1 MKKQSIIKLMIRL
14 TETAVFIALAVVLST
29 VKIYKLPLGGS
40 VTLVSMLP
48 ICILSF
54 RYGVKWGF
62 FSSFIYSLFQLMFGI
77 TMDGILGWGLTP
89 VMLVGCI
96 LFDYIIAFTVLGIAG
111 IFKKKG
117 EAGLYAGLSLAF
129 LLRFVSHFISGY
141 FIFSYL
147 DQWNIFGSTF
157 ENAPLLY
164 SVCYNA
170 TFMLPELV
178 ITMAAVVALMR
189 FTAVKKLILNN
200 KAEK

>member
-1 MKKQSIIKLMIRL
+1 MKNKQNIIRL
-14 TETAVFIALAVVLST
+14 TETAVFIALAVALSM
-29 VKIYKLPLGGS
+29 VKIIKLPLGGS

-62 FSSFIYSLFQLMFGI
+62 FSSFIYSLFQLMLGI
-77 TMDGILGWGLTP
+77 TTDGLLGWGLTP

-96 LFDYIIAFTVLGIAG
+96 LFDYIVAFTVLGIAG

-117 EAGLYAGLSLAF
+117 EAGLYTGLTVAF
-129 LLRFVSHFISGY
+129 LLRLVSHVASGY
-141 FIFSYL
+141 LIFSYL
-147 DQWNIFGSTF
+147 DQWEIFGSTF

-164 SVCYNA
+164 SICYNG

-178 ITMAAVVALMR
+178 ITIAAVVALMR
-189 FTAVKKLILNN
+189 FTAVKKLIFNN
-200 KAEK
+200 KTEM

>member
-1 MKKQSIIKLMIRL
+1 MKNKQNIIRL
-14 TETAVFIALAVVLST
+14 TETAVFIALAVALSM
-29 VKIYKLPLGGS
+29 VKIFKLPLGGS

-54 RYGVKWGF
+54 RYGVKWGL
-62 FSSFIYSLFQLMFGI
+62 FSSFIYSLFQLMLGI
-77 TMDGILGWGLTP
+77 TMDGLLGWGLTP

-117 EAGLYAGLSLAF
+117 EPGIYAGLTVAF
-129 LLRFVSHFISGY
+129 LLRLVSHVASGY
-141 FIFSYL
+141 LIFSYL
-147 DQWNIFGSTF
+147 DQWEIFGSTF

-164 SVCYNA
+164 SICYNG

-189 FTAVKKLILNN
+189 FTAVKKLIFNN
-200 KAEK
+200 KTEM

>member
-1 MKKQSIIKLMIRL
+1 MKKQNIIRL
-14 TETAVFIALAVVLST
+14 TETAVFIALAVALSM

-89 VMLVGCI
+89 VMLVGCV
-96 LFDYIIAFTVLGIAG
+96 LLDYIVAFTVLGIAG
-111 IFKKKG
+111 IFKKFG
-117 EAGLYAGLSLAF
+117 EKGLYAGLVIAF
-129 LLRFVSHFISGY
+129 LLRFVSHVASGY
-141 FIFSYL
+141 LIFAYL
-147 DQWNIFGSTF
+147 DQWDIFGKAF

-164 SVCYNA
+164 SICYNG
-170 TFMLPELV
+170 TYLLPELI
-178 ITMAAVVALMR
+178 ITIAVVVVLMR
-189 FTAVKKLILNN
+189 FTAVKKLIFNN
-200 KAEK
+200 KAEI

>member
-1 MKKQSIIKLMIRL
+1 MKNKQNIIRL
-14 TETAVFIALAVVLST
+14 TETAVFIALAVALSM
-29 VKIYKLPLGGS
+29 VKIFKLPLGGS

-54 RYGVKWGF
+54 RYGVKWGL
-62 FSSFIYSLFQLMFGI
+62 FSSFIYSLFQLMLGI
-77 TMDGILGWGLTP
+77 TMDGLLGWGLTP

-96 LFDYIIAFTVLGIAG
+96 FFDYIIAFTVLGIAG

-117 EAGLYAGLSLAF
+117 EPGIYAGLTVAF
-129 LLRFVSHFISGY
+129 LLRLVSHVASGY
-141 FIFSYL
+141 LIFSYL
-147 DQWNIFGSTF
+147 DQWEIFGSTF

-164 SVCYNA
+164 SICYNG

-189 FTAVKKLILNN
+189 FTAVKKLIFNN
-200 KAEK
+200 KTEM

>member
-1 MKKQSIIKLMIRL
+1 MKKQNIVRL
-14 TETAVFIALAVVLST
+14 TETAVFIALAVALSL
-29 VKIYKLPLGGS
+29 VKIYKLPLGGA

-77 TMDGILGWGLTP
+77 TMDGILGWGMTP
-89 VMLVGCI
+89 IMLVGCV

-117 EAGLYAGLSLAF
+117 EAGLYAGITLAL

-141 FIFSYL
+141 VIFKKL
-147 DQWNIFGSTF
+147 DQWAIFGSTF
-157 ENAPLLY
+157 ENAPFLY

-170 TFMLPELV
+170 TYLLPELI
-178 ITMAAVVALMR
+178 ITIAAVVVLMR
-189 FTAVKKLILNN
+189 FSAVKKLIFNN
-200 KAEK
+200 KVEM

>member
-14 TETAVFIALAVVLST
+14 TETAVFIALAVVLSM

-62 FSSFIYSLFQLMFGI
+62 FSSFIYSLFQLMLGI
-77 TMDGILGWGLTP
+77 TTDGILGWGLTP

-96 LFDYIIAFTVLGIAG
+96 LFDYIVAFTVLGIAG

-147 DQWNIFGSTF
+147 DQWKIFGSTF
-157 ENAPLLY
+157 KNAPLLY
-164 SVCYNA
+164 SVCYNG

-178 ITMAAVVALMR
+178 ITMAVVVALMR
-189 FTAVKKLILNN
+189 FTAVKKLIFNN
-200 KAEK
+200 KTEM